1 MMYVKYD
8 AEEIR
13 ELIRQDVNRNNEMY
27 KAAGEVFF
35 TINLEGRGESE
46 IVVTVTG
53 AQVALKLDPEKL
65 RG

>member
-1 MMYVKYD
+1 MNK
-8 AEEIR
+8 
-13 ELIRQDVNRNNEMY
+13 NNEMY

-35 TINLEGRGESE
+35 TIDLEGRRERE
-46 IVVTVTG
+46 LVVTVTG

>member
-8 AEEIR
+8 AEEIK
-13 ELIRQDVNRNNEMY
+13 ELIRQDVNKNNEMY

-35 TINLEGRGESE
+35 TIDLEGRRERE
-46 IVVTVTG
+46 LVVTVTG